1 MKINIFKYFLLFLGF
16 LISLIFYLSIV
27 GIETDKFNQQI
38 KDTVVQSNNNLDVS
52 LKKVKLILDPLKLKI
67 NAKTIGANIYYANRP
82 LELEYIKTQVSL
94 DSILKN
100 KLVSSNFEV
109 ATKSILLKDFV
120 KFIRATSNKP
130 ELLILETFI
139 KKGHVILDLN
149 LNLDQNG
156 KIKNDYKI
164 KGLLKDGKFKFF
176 NGLDFNNI
184 NFLFNIEKDKYLFE
198 DIKFA
203 SDQINFSSKLLKV
216 NKKNNNHYIEGKIQN
231 SEAVLSNYLIN
242 LLNSNLNNFNLKN
255 TKFSSE
261 NIFNFEITN
270 KFKLNNLRIDSD
282 ISLKKVI
289 YNNNLIP
296 NYFSNQN
303 SEILLDNH
311 KLKLIYENKALLANG
326 VGEFKLNN
334 KTNKIEYTFKRDQND
349 IEFETNLNIKKGTL
363 KNQKIIQEY
372 FPLIKDQINIE
383 NHKIQLKYKNK
394 DFTVKGEGKVKLNKD
409 FDYIEYF
416 YNKNDKDFEFIS
428 DINLKSVDLKNQ
440 EFLKQ
445 FFPSTKKFLNLQNHK
460 LNIKYKNGSLTLSGN
475 GNIKIDKNY
484 DEINYFVLNDKEKTN
499 FDLKLILNQT
509 DFEIKNLN
517 YKKNINEKTNLAVAG
532 ILKSSKN
539 LNFENINITDNENKI
554 KINNLIL
561 DKDYLIDRFDKIEFD
576 YIDTENKENQF
587 IIQRQNENHYK
598 LNGLFLNAN
607 SIVTNL
613 LESKKEKENKI
624 FKNNFKLN
632 INLNEIYIDEINFV
646 KNLQGSILIKD
657 NKVVDANLSAN
668 FENNKNIIFSI
679 ETTDNGEKITK
690 LYSSRAKPLVK
701 RYKFIKGF
709 DEGNLD
715 FISTKKNEKS
725 VSNLKI
731 YDFKLKEVP
740 ALTKLLTLASLQ
752 GIADILTGE
761 GIRFDEF
768 EMKFNNQK
776 NLMTIDELYAI
787 GPAISILMSGYV
799 EEEKLVS
806 LRGTLVPATTIN
818 KTISKIPL
826 LGKILVG
833 DKTGEGVFGV
843 SFKIKGPPKDL
854 ETSVNPIKTLT
865 PRFIT
870 RTLEKIK
877 RN

>member
-16 LISLIFYLSIV
+16 LLSLIIYLSIF

-38 KDTVVQSNNNLDVS
+38 KNTVVQSNNNLDVS
-52 LKKVKLILDPLKLKI
+52 LKKVKLILDPIKLKI

-82 LELEYIKTQVSL
+82 LELEYIKTQISL

-120 KFIRATSNKP
+120 KFIRTTSNKP

-139 KKGHVILDLN
+139 KKGYIILDLN
-149 LNLDQNG
+149 INLDQNG

-164 KGLLKDGKFKFF
+164 RGLLKDGKFKFF

-184 NFLFNIEKDKYLFE
+184 NFLFNIEKYKYLFE

-203 SDQINFSSKLLKV
+203 SDQIDFSSKLFKV
-216 NKKNNNHYIEGKIQN
+216 NKKNNSHYVEGKIQN
-231 SEAVLSNYLIN
+231 SESILSDKLIN
-242 LLNSNLNNFNLKN
+242 LLNLNLNNFNLKN

-270 KFKLNNLRIDSD
+270 KFKLNNLKVVSD
-282 ISLKKVI
+282 INFKKVI
-289 YNNNLIP
+289 YNNKLIP

-326 VGEFKLNN
+326 AGEFNLDN
-334 KTNKIEYTFKRDQND
+334 KSNKIEYTFKRDQNN
-349 IEFETNLNIKKGTL
+349 IELETNLNIKKGIL

-383 NHKIQLKYKNK
+383 NHKIQIKYKNK
-394 DFTVKGEGKVKLNKD
+394 DFTIKGEGKVKLNKD
-409 FDYIEYF
+409 FDYIKYF

-428 DINLKSVDLKNQ
+428 DINIKSVDLKNQ

-460 LNIKYKNGSLTLSGN
+460 LNIKYKNGSLTISGI

-484 DEINYFVLNDKEKTN
+484 DEINYFVRNDKEKTN

-517 YKKNINEKTNLAVAG
+517 YRKNINEKTNLEVAG
-532 ILKSSKN
+532 ILKSSNN
-539 LNFENINITDNENKI
+539 LNFENISISDNANKI

-561 DKDYLIDRFDKIEFD
+561 DKDYLIDRFDKTDFD

-624 FKNNFKLN
+624 FKNNFKLKL
-632 INLNEIYIDEINFV
+632 NLNEVYIDEINIV
-646 KNLQGSILIKD
+646 KNLQGTILIKD

-715 FISTKKNEKS
+715 FISSKKNEKS
-725 VSNLKI
+725 VSNLKV
-731 YDFKLKEVP
+731 YDFKLKELP

-799 EEEKLVS
+799 EEEKLIS

-870 RTLEKIK
+870 RTLEKIR

>member
-1 MKINIFKYFLLFLGF
+1 M
-16 LISLIFYLSIV
+16 ISS
-27 GIETDKFNQQI
+27 
-38 KDTVVQSNNNLDVS
+38 
-52 LKKVKLILDPLKLKI
+52 
-67 NAKTIGANIYYANRP
+67 
-82 LELEYIKTQVSL
+82 
-94 DSILKN
+94 
-100 KLVSSNFEV
+100 
-109 ATKSILLKDFV
+109 
-120 KFIRATSNKP
+120 
-130 ELLILETFI
+130 
-139 KKGHVILDLN
+139 
-149 LNLDQNG
+149 
-156 KIKNDYKI
+156 
-164 KGLLKDGKFKFF
+164 
-176 NGLDFNNI
+176 
-184 NFLFNIEKDKYLFE
+184 
-198 DIKFA
+198 
-203 SDQINFSSKLLKV
+203 
-216 NKKNNNHYIEGKIQN
+216 
-231 SEAVLSNYLIN
+231 
-242 LLNSNLNNFNLKN
+242 
-255 TKFSSE
+255 
-261 NIFNFEITN
+261 
-270 KFKLNNLRIDSD
+270 
-282 ISLKKVI
+282 
-289 YNNNLIP
+289 
-296 NYFSNQN
+296 YFSNQN
-303 SEILLDNH
+303 KEILLDNH
-311 KLKLIYENKALLANG
+311 RLKLIYEDKVLLGDG
-326 VGEFKLNN
+326 VGELKLEN
-334 KTNKIEYTFKRDQND
+334 KTNKIEYTFKKDQNNF
-349 IEFETNLNIKKGTL
+349 EFGTSLNIKKGIL

-383 NHKIQLKYKNK
+383 NHKINLNYKNK
-394 DFTVKGEGKVKLNKD
+394 DFTLKGEGKVKFNKD
-409 FDYIEYF
+409 LNYIKYS
-416 YNKNDKDFEFIS
+416 YSKNDKDFEFIS
-428 DINLKSVDLKNQ
+428 DINLKSIDLKNQ

-460 LNIKYKNGSLTLSGN
+460 LNIKYKNDLLILSGN

-517 YKKNINEKTNLAVAG
+517 YKKNINEKTNLSIAG
-532 ILKSSKN
+532 IFKSSKN
-539 LNFENINITDNENKI
+539 LNFENISISDKENKI

-561 DKDYLIDRFDKIEFD
+561 DKDYLIDRFDKIDFD
-576 YIDTENKENQF
+576 YIDTENKDNQF
-587 IIQRQNENHYK
+587 IIQRQKQNDYK

-624 FKNNFKLN
+624 FKNNFNLK
-632 INLNEIYIDEINFV
+632 INLNEVYIDEIYFV
-646 KNLQGSILIKD
+646 KNLQGLILIKD
-657 NKVVDANLSAN
+657 NEVVDTNLSAN
-668 FENNKNIIFSI
+668 FENNKNIVFSI
-679 ETTDNGEKITK
+679 ETKNNGEKITK
-690 LYSSRAKPLVK
+690 LYSSKAKPLVK

-709 DEGNLD
+709 DEGDLD

>member
-203 SDQINFSSKLLKV
+203 SDQIDFSSKLLKV
-216 NKKNNNHYIEGKIQN
+216 NKKNNNHYVEGKIQN
-231 SEAVLSNYLIN
+231 SEAVLSDNLIN
-242 LLNSNLNNFNLKN
+242 ILNLNLNNFNLKN

-270 KFKLNNLRIDSD
+270 KFKLTNLKIDSD
-282 ISLKKVI
+282 INFKKVI
-289 YNNNLIP
+289 YDNNLIP

-311 KLKLIYENKALLANG
+311 KLKLIYENKALIANG
-326 VGEFKLNN
+326 VGVFRLDN
-334 KTNKIEYTFKRDQND
+334 KTNKIDYTFKKEQND

-383 NHKIQLKYKNK
+383 NHKINLKYKNK
-394 DFTVKGEGKVKLNKD
+394 DFTLKGEGKVKLNKD
-409 FDYIEYF
+409 FDYFKYF

-460 LNIKYKNGSLTLSGN
+460 INIKYKNGSLTFSGN

-539 LNFENINITDNENKI
+539 LNFESISILDKRNKI

-561 DKDYLIDRFDKIEFD
+561 DKDYLIDRFDKIDFD
-576 YIDTENKENQF
+576 YIDTENKDNQF
-587 IIQRQNENHYK
+587 IIQRQKENDYK

-624 FKNNFKLN
+624 FKNNFNLK
-632 INLNEIYIDEINFV
+632 INLNEVYIDEIYFV
-646 KNLQGSILIKD
+646 KNLQGLIFIKD
-657 NKVVDANLSAN
+657 NEVVDTNLSAN
-668 FENNKNIIFSI
+668 FENNKNIVFSI
-679 ETTDNGEKITK
+679 ETKNNGEKITK
-690 LYSSRAKPLVK
+690 LYSSKAKPLVK

-709 DEGNLD
+709 DEGDLD

>member
-38 KDTVVQSNNNLDVS
+38 KDTVVQSNSNLDVS

-139 KKGHVILDLN
+139 KKGYVIFDLN

-164 KGLLKDGKFKFF
+164 KGLLKDGKFELF

-311 KLKLIYENKALLANG
+311 KLKLIYENKALSANG
-326 VGEFKLNN
+326 IGEFKLDN

-349 IEFETNLNIKKGTL
+349 IEFKTNLNIKKGTL

-372 FPLIKDQINIE
+372 FPLIKNQINIE

-499 FDLKLILNQT
+499 FDLKLVLNQT

-532 ILKSSKN
+532 ILRNSKN
-539 LNFENINITDNENKI
+539 LNFENINITDNANKI

-561 DKDYLIDRFDKIEFD
+561 DKDYLIDRFDKIDFD

-632 INLNEIYIDEINFV
+632 LNLNEIYIDEINFV

-740 ALTKLLTLASLQ
+740 ALTKILTLASLQ

-768 EMKFNNQK
+768 EMKFNNHK

-799 EEEKLVS
+799 EEEKLIS

>member
-1 MKINIFKYFLLFLGF
+1 MKINIFKYFLLLLGI
-16 LISLIFYLSIV
+16 LISSIIYLSTI

-38 KDTVVQSNNNLDVS
+38 KNTVIQSNKNLDVS
-52 LKKVKLILDPLKLKI
+52 LKKVKLILDPFKLKI
-67 NAKTIGANIYYANRP
+67 NAKTVGAIIYYIKRP

-94 DSILKN
+94 DSIIKN
-100 KLVSSNFEV
+100 KLVSTNFEV

-120 KFIRATSNKP
+120 KFIRATNNKP
-130 ELLILETFI
+130 ELLILETFV

-149 LNLDQNG
+149 INLDQNG

-164 KGLLKDGKFKFF
+164 KGLLRDGKFKFF
-176 NGLDFNNI
+176 NGLDLNNI

-198 DIKFA
+198 DIKFE
-203 SDQINFSSKLLKV
+203 SDQINFSSQLLKV

-231 SEAVLSNYLIN
+231 SEAVLSNNLIN
-242 LLNSNLNNFNLKN
+242 LLNLNLNNFNFKN

-261 NIFNFEITN
+261 NNFKFEIN
-270 KFKLNNLRIDSD
+270 DKFKLNNLKIKSD
-282 ISLKKVI
+282 INLKKII
-289 YNNNLIP
+289 YNDNLIS
-296 NYFSNQN
+296 NYLSNQN
-303 SEILLDNH
+303 KEILFENH
-311 KLKLIYENKALLANG
+311 KLKLIYEDKVLLGDG
-326 VGEFKLNN
+326 VGELKLEN
-334 KTNKIEYTFKRDQND
+334 KTNKIEYTFKKDQNNF
-349 IEFETNLNIKKGTL
+349 EFGASLNIKKGIL
-363 KNQKIIQEY
+363 KNQKIIQDY

-383 NHKIQLKYKNK
+383 NHKINLKYKNN
-394 DFTVKGEGKVKLNKD
+394 DFTLKGEGKVKLNKD
-409 FDYIEYF
+409 FDYIKYF

-428 DINLKSVDLKNQ
+428 DINFKSVDLKNQ

-460 LNIKYKNGSLTLSGN
+460 LNIKYKKGLLTLSGN

-499 FDLKLILNQT
+499 FDLKLIINQT

-517 YKKNINEKTNLAVAG
+517 YKKNINEKTNLAVTG

-539 LNFENINITDNENKI
+539 LIFENISISDKANKI

-561 DKDYLIDRFDKIEFD
+561 DKEYLIDRFDKIDFD

-598 LNGLFLNAN
+598 LNGLFLNGN
-607 SIVTNL
+607 SIVSNL

-624 FKNNFKLN
+624 FKNNFNLK
-632 INLNEIYIDEINFV
+632 INLNEVYIDEIYFV
-646 KNLQGSILIKD
+646 KNLQGLIFIKD
-657 NKVVDANLSAN
+657 NKIIDANLSAN
-668 FENNKNIIFSI
+668 FENNKNIVFSI
-679 ETTDNGEKITK
+679 ETRDNGEKITK
-690 LYSSRAKPLVK
+690 LYSSKAKPLVK

-715 FISTKKNEKS
+715 FISTKINEKS

-799 EEEKLVS
+799 EEEKLIS

-877 RN
+877 KN

>member
-1 MKINIFKYFLLFLGF
+1 MKINIFKYFLLLLGF

-67 NAKTIGANIYYANRP
+67 NAKTIGASIYYANRP

-100 KLVSSNFEV
+100 KLVSSNFEL

-203 SDQINFSSKLLKV
+203 SDQIDFSSKLLKV
-216 NKKNNNHYIEGKIQN
+216 NKKNNNHYVEGKIQN
-231 SEAVLSNYLIN
+231 SEAVLSDNLIN
-242 LLNSNLNNFNLKN
+242 ILNLNLNNFNLKN

-270 KFKLNNLRIDSD
+270 KFKFTNLKIDSD
-282 ISLKKVI
+282 INFKKVI
-289 YNNNLIP
+289 YDNNLIP

-311 KLKLIYENKALLANG
+311 KLKLIYEDKALIANG
-326 VGEFKLNN
+326 VGEFKLDN

-383 NHKIQLKYKNK
+383 NHKINLKYKNK
-394 DFTVKGEGKVKLNKD
+394 DFTLKGEGKVKLNKD
-409 FDYIEYF
+409 FDYFKYF

-460 LNIKYKNGSLTLSGN
+460 INIKYKNGSLTFSGN

-517 YKKNINEKTNLAVAG
+517 YKKNINEKTNLSVAG

-539 LNFENINITDNENKI
+539 LNFESISILDKRNKI

-561 DKDYLIDRFDKIEFD
+561 DKDYLIDRFDKIDFD
-576 YIDTENKENQF
+576 YIDTENKDNQF
-587 IIQRQNENHYK
+587 IIQRQKQNDYK

-624 FKNNFKLN
+624 FKNNFNLK
-632 INLNEIYIDEINFV
+632 INLNEVYIDEIYFV
-646 KNLQGSILIKD
+646 KNLQGLIFIKD
-657 NKVVDANLSAN
+657 NEVVDTNLSAN
-668 FENNKNIIFSI
+668 FENNKNIVFSI
-679 ETTDNGEKITK
+679 ETKNNGEKITK
-690 LYSSRAKPLVK
+690 LYSSKAKPLVK

-709 DEGNLD
+709 DEGDLD